1 MGVNAVPMAPP
12 MGGSGVGATH
22 ACAERLGRPI
32 VRRTLS
38 STASP
43 CLRPLSFSIMS
54 SVSGPGV
61 NPSPSDPASE
71 AGVGLAGVT
80 VPSLEYGEAPGWAA
94 LDAGVRLSAD
104 AKPPVSDPASD
115 PSIPSGIGRT
125 DPVAVFVS
133 PPAVAAASLALAS
146 ASRAS
151 FFIFASASS
160 VCVPGSEKASEEGA
174 GVGSVAS
181 PAAKSR
187 SRVVSPSEAT
197 DAAAASAPGGTSN
210 ESDRFS
216 SAAASSS
223 VAVSGTESAA
233 GDGSASA
240 GTSGTSCRTPR
251 VMRRFLASDLRPAP
265 GSEDSDSRSAAEKA
279 NSSVVSGWG
288 AGAEPA
294 GAGAVWL
301 SAATA
306 AASSA
311 ARFAATSSVTLPMG
325 RPCIEGLFSADAAA
339 TATSSSSASAS
350 ADKPGT
356 AAVMS
361 PRATATSPEPASPG
375 ASTPKSSSSSSA
387 SADKPGTAAVIAPAT
402 ASSSPEK
409 PTPAEVSVSVSSS
422 ARPVGAAESSSSSSS
437 SSSSMIASSVGSRA
451 SSAAARMASRYCAGS
466 IVTRRG
472 RCAVNIDPG
481 EGTTA
486 GDALAAPREGDRAA
500 LEGAALEGAALEGA
514 APREALARALTGV
527 PRGMKS
533 DALETRAMA
542 SEETRGADD
551 VWAFSPRA
559 PSGVLTSAA
568 PSAAAA
574 DPNGDGAAG
583 LSLTPNAAKG
593 STFAFA
599 STSTGVARAS
609 PSPRSSTPVSPPE
622 TGVAAGEN
630 AAIAAIAA
638 SAAADA
644 GPAPKGDAGGGA
656 PPGAG
661 PGGGH
666 VAVVA
671 GAGGFGGTEA
681 SRATVASVEDCARRA
696 PPVFAPSSA
705 AAPWLGSGNASA
717 SRSSFWNSRTDSSAD
732 STAKETRLDASDCL
746 RFFLAAS
753 LSRPAPP
760 GDLPSTLL
768 TSLKMLLRLRLRME
782 EGVAL
787 ATFSLASEA
796 MGVVA
801 GLDGVAA
808 AGEGSTF
815 SACASAGGAPPL
827 CRGERRRGSSEP
839 AMAVR
844 CVKAHPS
851 DRDGIN
857 ALDAPPRCHALRPA
871 RGGPQASRVY
881 TRRVARLRVSHSGRR
896 CVQPLRA
903 SRNAR
908 DAHSR
913 DAWAFKSS
921 RWTHRQLPFQPD
933 SPRRGERFR
942 MVISLEKSNFVYPGV
957 HVLRT

>member
-1 MGVNAVPMAPP
+1 MWSPKAPNAGFGAEDAPKRARAAPETPETHPPAMVPASSGVNVVPMAPP
-12 MGGSGVGATH
+12 MGGSGVAATH
-22 ACAERLGRPI
+22 AAAERLGRPI

-54 SVSGPGV
+54 SVSCPGV

-80 VPSLEYGEAPGWAA
+80 VPSLEYGEAPERSEAGGGA
-94 LDAGVRLSAD
+94 AGVRLSAD
-104 AKPPVSDPASD
+104 AKPLASA
-115 PSIPSGIGRT
+115 SVVRGR
-125 DPVAVFVS
+125 DAVAVS
-133 PPAVAAASLALAS
+133 PPAVAATSLALAS
-146 ASRAS
+146 RGSRAS
-151 FFIFASASS
+151 SFIFASAFNVS
-160 VCVPGSEKASEEGA
+160 VPGSEKASEEGA

-187 SRVVSPSEAT
+187 SCVVSPSDAT

-210 ESDRFS
+210 ESERFRSIAAS
-216 SAAASSS
+216 SAAVGGA
-223 VAVSGTESAA
+223 AGGGPESAA
-233 GDGSASA
+233 GDGSASE
-240 GTSGTSCRTPR
+240 GTSCRTPR
-251 VMRRFLASDLRPAP
+251 VMRRFLASDLRPAT
-265 GSEDSDSRSAAEKA
+265 GSKDSDSRSAAEKA
-279 NSSVVSGWG
+279 YSSVVSGWG
-288 AGAEPA
+288 TAPS
-294 GAGAVWL
+294 GAGAVSL

-325 RPCIEGLFSADAAA
+325 SPCMAGLFSADASA
-339 TATSSSSASAS
+339 TATASSSASAS

-361 PRATATSPEPASPG
+361 PAL
-375 ASTPKSSSSSSA
+375 ASTGAFAPCIASIAPSFPSASSPKSPSSSSA
-387 SADKPGTAAVIAPAT
+387 SADKPGTVAVIAPAA
-402 ASSSPEK
+402 AS
-409 PTPAEVSVSVSSS
+409 PTPSALTPPETFVSS
-422 ARPVGAAESSSSSSS
+422 ARPLASMESSASAASASASASASSSSSSS
-437 SSSSMIASSVGSRA
+437 IIASSVGSRA

-481 EGTTA
+481 EGATA
-486 GDALAAPREGDRAA
+486 GDALMAPCSDGAT
-500 LEGAALEGAALEGA
+500 LEGAT
-514 APREALARALTGV
+514 LTGV

-533 DALETRAMA
+533 DALERRAIA
-542 SEETRGADD
+542 SEDTRGAAAD
-551 VWAFSPRA
+551 AGPGPPF
-559 PSGVLTSAA
+559 GVPTS
-568 PSAAAA
+568 SSFAA
-574 DPNGDGAAG
+574 DPKGTAG
-583 LSLTPNAAKG
+583 LSLTPNATNG
-593 STFAFA
+593 STFAA
-599 STSTGVARAS
+599 LEGVAR
-609 PSPRSSTPVSPPE
+609 VSRGAEPLPPPE

-630 AAIAAIAA
+630 AAIAA

-644 GPAPKGDAGGGA
+644 GPAPKGDAGGN
-656 PPGAG
+656 PPAGRG

-671 GAGGFGGTEA
+671 GAGGLGGTEA
-681 SRATVASVEDCARRA
+681 ALAIVASVEDGWCALPGA
-696 PPVFAPSSA
+696 APSSA
-705 AAPWLGSGNASA
+705 LAPRLGSGNALSV

-787 ATFSLASEA
+787 ATFSLASGA

-801 GLDGVAA
+801 GLEGVAA

-815 SACASAGGAPPL
+815 SACASAVGAPPL

-857 ALDAPPRCHALRPA
+857 APEAPPRCSALRPA
-871 RGGPQASRVY
+871 RSGPQASRVY
-881 TRRVARLRVSHSGRR
+881 TRRVARLRVSHSRRR

-908 DAHSR
+908 DAHSH

-921 RWTHRQLPFQPD
+921 RWRHRQLPFEPH
-933 SPRRGERFR
+933 SPLSET
-942 MVISLEKSNFVYPGV
+942 KSDGNQS
-957 HVLRT
+957 